1 MDCCCENC
9 GWSEI
14 VGSPIICNY
23 SGHRTWRDECCEAW
37 KPKEKETNMVEVVRC
52 KDCKH
57 RGEWERA
64 EDIHGS
70 YSHIVFPDGS
80 LCPGQCEDQ
89 FYAWRPDDDWYCAN
103 GERRDPD
110 A

>member
-1 MDCCCENC
+1 MTFDCENC

-14 VGSPIICNY
+14 TGAPIICNY
-23 SGHRTWRDECCEAW
+23 SGRRTWRDEYCEAW

-57 RGEWERA
+57 HQ
-64 EDIHGS
+64 EDI
-70 YSHIVFPDGS
+70 
-80 LCPGQCEDQ
+80 CEVRIGV
-89 FYAWRPDDDWYCAN
+89 YEPDWYCAD
-103 GERRDPD
+103 GERRTDD